1 MTGPKV
7 CWAASCKK
15 LFWAV
20 YLVCYLLCL
29 QCVYLSTVT
38 HTRKFLHA
46 AEVISELTKVKGEEG
61 DLIQNESQ
69 FNCVRKKDNSK
80 KRICHQ
86 HSVYHVSKRKYQLST
101 PPTFFCAIS
110 AGWNRPSWMLID
122 PFYFRLLLKQKC
134 PWNRLQGVHRPGPDK
149 WSMDPITGGPWTWS
163 KIGGPCPQV
172 DVLSSPVRKG
182 QSKDKL
188 QNSKFKKRIA
198 HFHHSR

>member
-7 CWAASCKK
+7 CWATSCKK

-46 AEVISELTKVKGEEG
+46 AEVISGLTKVKGEEG

-80 KRICHQ
+80 KSICHQ

-110 AGWNRPSWMLID
+110 AGWNRSWMLID

-134 PWNRLQGVHRPGPDK
+134 PWNRLQGVHGPDYRG
-149 WSMDPITGGPWTWS
+149 SIDLVQISGPWTWS
-163 KIGGPCPQV
+163 KIGGGHAPRSMFCPHPWGKANRKINCKTQ
-172 DVLSSPVRKG
+172 SSR
-182 QSKDKL
+182 S
-188 QNSKFKKRIA
+188 A
-198 HFHHSR
+198 

>member
-7 CWAASCKK
+7 CWAANCKK

-46 AEVISELTKVKGEEG
+46 AEVISGLTKVKGEEG

-80 KRICHQ
+80 KSICHQ

-110 AGWNRPSWMLID
+110 AGWNRSWMLID
-122 PFYFRLLLKQKC
+122 PFYFRLLLKQSVHGSDYRGSIDLVQISG
-134 PWNRLQGVHRPGPDK
+134 PWTRLQGVHGPGPDK
-149 WSMDPITGGPWTWS
+149 WSMDLVQNWGVHAPRSMFCPHPWGKDNR
-163 KIGGPCPQV
+163 KINCKTQ
-172 DVLSSPVRKG
+172 SSR
-182 QSKDKL
+182 S
-188 QNSKFKKRIA
+188 A
-198 HFHHSR
+198 

>member
-20 YLVCYLLCL
+20 YLVCYLLCFL
-29 QCVYLSTVT
+29 CAYLSTVT
-38 HTRKFLHA
+38 HTRKCLHA
-46 AEVISELTKVKGEEG
+46 AEVISGLTKVKGEGG

-69 FNCVRKKDNSK
+69 FNRVRKKDNNK
-80 KRICHQ
+80 KSICHQ
-86 HSVYHVSKRKYQLST
+86 HSVYHVRKRKYQLST
-101 PPTFFCAIS
+101 PPTFFCATS
-110 AGWNRPSWMLID
+110 AGWNRSWMLID

-134 PWNRLQGVHRPGPDK
+134 PWTRWQGSMDLVQISGPWTRLQGVHGPGPK
-149 WSMDPITGGPWTWS
+149 L
-163 KIGGPCPQV
+163 GGPCPQV

>member
-20 YLVCYLLCL
+20 YLVCYLLCF

-46 AEVISELTKVKGEEG
+46 AEVISGLTKVKGEEG

-80 KRICHQ
+80 KSICHQ

-110 AGWNRPSWMLID
+110 AGWNRSWMLID

-134 PWNRLQGVHRPGPDK
+134 PWNRLQGVHGPGPDK
-149 WSMDPITGGPWTWS
+149 WSMELVQNWGVHAPRSMFCPHPWGKANR
-163 KIGGPCPQV
+163 KINCKTQ
-172 DVLSSPVRKG
+172 SSR
-182 QSKDKL
+182 S
-188 QNSKFKKRIA
+188 A
-198 HFHHSR
+198 

>member
-1 MTGPKV
+1 MYIHAGDIFVIIGYYFKTIYLTVPEMTGPKV

-46 AEVISELTKVKGEEG
+46 VEVISGLTKVKGEEG

-80 KRICHQ
+80 KSICHQ

-101 PPTFFCAIS
+101 PPTYLFLCYFCRLKPAVNAFWS
-110 AGWNRPSWMLID
+110 FLLSTPSQT
-122 PFYFRLLLKQKC
+122 K
-134 PWNRLQGVHRPGPDK
+134 V
-149 WSMDPITGGPWTWS
+149 SMDPITGGPWTWS
-163 KIGGPCPQV
+163 
-172 DVLSSPVRKG
+172 R
-182 QSKDKL
+182 
-188 QNSKFKKRIA
+188 
-198 HFHHSR
+198 

>member
-1 MTGPKV
+1 MYVHAGDIFVIIGYYFKTIYLTVPEMTGPKV

-46 AEVISELTKVKGEEG
+46 AEVISGLTKVKGEEG

-80 KRICHQ
+80 KSIRHQ

-110 AGWNRPSWMLID
+110 AGWNRSWMLID

-134 PWNRLQGVHRPGPDK
+134 PWNRLQGVHGPGPDK
-149 WSMDPITGGPWTWS
+149 WSMDPITGGP
-163 KIGGPCPQV
+163 
-172 DVLSSPVRKG
+172 
-182 QSKDKL
+182 
-188 QNSKFKKRIA
+188 
-198 HFHHSR
+198 

>member
-1 MTGPKV
+1 MYGPPVLDRINKTSMYIHAGDIFVIIGYYFKTIYLTVPEMTGPKV

-20 YLVCYLLCL
+20 YLVCYLLCFL
-29 QCVYLSTVT
+29 CVYLSTVT
-38 HTRKFLHA
+38 HTRKCLHA
-46 AEVISELTKVKGEEG
+46 AEVISGLTKVKGEGG

-69 FNCVRKKDNSK
+69 FNRVRKKDNNK
-80 KRICHQ
+80 KSICHQ
-86 HSVYHVSKRKYQLST
+86 HSVYHVRKRKYQLST

-110 AGWNRPSWMLID
+110 AGWNRSWMLID

-163 KIGGPCPQV
+163 
-172 DVLSSPVRKG
+172 R
-182 QSKDKL
+182 
-188 QNSKFKKRIA
+188 
-198 HFHHSR
+198 